1 MSVKYIDGSTLSV
14 HEEVY
19 QGMYRTS
26 REGVFAV
33 KQIGKD
39 FMGNERP
46 AWMCVT
52 MPGKYQP
59 PQIAEIEKM
68 IDEMSEL
75 SLVGKKKTKVIVTK
89 STPPSS
95 PDPVEKLTES
105 VAAMTLE
112 KKKPKLILKKKA

>member
-75 SLVGKKKTKVIVTK
+75 SLGGKNKTKGIVTK
-89 STPPSS
+89 SVPSS
-95 PDPVEKLTES
+95 TPDPVEKLTES

-112 KKKPKLILKKKA
+112 KKKLKLIVKKKA

>member
-26 REGVFAV
+26 REGVFAI

-75 SLVGKKKTKVIVTK
+75 SLVGKKKAKIIATK
-89 STPPSS
+89 SAPSL

>member
-1 MSVKYIDGSTLSV
+1 MSVKYIDGSILSV

-26 REGVFAV
+26 REGVFAI

-39 FMGNERP
+39 FLGNERP

-75 SLVGKKKTKVIVTK
+75 SLVGKKKTKVVVSK
-89 STPPSS
+89 PAVSA

-105 VAAMTLE
+105 IATMTLE
-112 KKKPKLILKKKA
+112 KKKLKLIVKKKA